1 MISIS
6 NRKKSRRLAFFR
18 RIVTEDIFF
27 SESGKIIQDKIFEL
41 CLRISERENLPQK
54 FIGSCLGYS
63 YPYPSTS
70 VPKLNDAARFNQNR
84 PRVWQPFVM
93 AVLIEQGEVFPRFPF
108 LKAWPNNLSYWGK
121 SPLPFFLVN
130 PPHLPPPHR
139 LGVG

>member
-1 MISIS
+1 
-6 NRKKSRRLAFFR
+6 
-18 RIVTEDIFF
+18 VTEDIFF

-54 FIGSCLGYS
+54 FIGSSLGYS

-93 AVLIEQGEVFPRFPF
+93 AVLIEQGEVLP
-108 LKAWPNNLSYWGK
+108 LLIAGNLPQRDFSRKDLYIATLMI
-121 SPLPFFLVN
+121 S
-130 PPHLPPPHR
+130 
-139 LGVG
+139 

>member
-6 NRKKSRRLAFFR
+6 NREKSRRLAFFR

-84 PRVWQPFVM
+84 PRAWQPFVM
-93 AVLIEQGEVFPRFPF
+93 AVLIEQGEVFPSSLFSKPGLITSVIGGNLLCRFF
-108 LKAWPNNLSYWGK
+108 WSI
-121 SPLPFFLVN
+121 PLISL
-130 PPHLPPPHR
+130 L
-139 LGVG
+139 LTD